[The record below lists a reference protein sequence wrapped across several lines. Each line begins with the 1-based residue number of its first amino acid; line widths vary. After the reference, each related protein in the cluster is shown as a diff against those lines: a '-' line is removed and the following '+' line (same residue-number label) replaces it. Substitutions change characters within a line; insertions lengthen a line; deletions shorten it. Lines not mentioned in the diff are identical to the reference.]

1 VWLLGVAYSAPVA
14 VYMWRQFF
22 FLFVLQ
28 SAGILFFLKGF
39 LLTRN
44 AIPEYSPPCHSANNS
59 PCHRQIFKKS
69 IWLLLDG
76 LRYDFIDYDPS
87 WSSHD
92 VPFHI
97 NQMTNM
103 RYYLQDRPQN
113 AKLFHFKA
121 DPPTTTMQRV
131 KGLTTGSLP
140 TYMDIM
146 SNFNS
151 YEIQEDNVILQLKK
165 NNRRIA
171 FMGDNTWMGM
181 YSKLFDKSYPAL
193 PLDVKDVHT
202 VDNLVIEHLI
212 PEIKS
217 NQTWDV
223 IIGHFLGVDHCGHT
237 YGPNSHMMKMKLIQ
251 LDKYIKKV
259 FETVDN
265 DTIIFVFGDHG
276 MTETGEHAGETDLET
291 GAALLVYS
299 PRSIFNPHQS
309 HERRSIY
316 QTDLVP
322 TVSLL
327 HGIPIPF
334 SSIGMI
340 IPDLFTSHAN
350 TTSSA
355 DSLSAFKANAD
366 QLNAYINAQYHHG
379 TSLPSKDMKMLSDMY
394 NQLDKKHLEA
404 LNNVSVLNETINLYL
419 SYMKNVRKVCSISWV
434 EFDLLPMVLGVLIL
448 TIHIVVALVNITGW
462 DSKALT
468 DVVEL
473 LTSIT
478 FVDVVALVVLFI
490 HSISLFS
497 NSFIVYEGVTVVYLY
512 QTLLLALMFDK
523 IRTNFSLIKWIFPPL
538 TKQKFNELLAH
549 REMEY
554 LCWSSIFDKLYS
566 SSLPFIKIMIC
577 VHLTSHFHVCR
588 DQQLNCTVSKL
599 SQRFMLTYDIYY
611 LFYIVRYFISIVIV
625 IFTFKYAHYFLANLF
640 VYKDYAYK
648 KFNLPRCFNKVVITC
663 MGGGFSII
671 VLLVILSYDVVPVW
685 LFRLSM
691 VIIIGIMI
699 YGIYCPFEGGQ
710 NKYDESIAS
719 AASQAD
725 SVSLSMAPYSW
736 LLLLLWIPI
745 IFIVVVANDAL
756 YLTTSLSIIQFLL
769 IMKMLQETPQGSS

>member
-251 LDKYIKKV
+251 LDKYIK
-259 FETVDN
+259 
-265 DTIIFVFGDHG
+265 
-276 MTETGEHAGETDLET
+276 
-291 GAALLVYS
+291 
-299 PRSIFNPHQS
+299 
-309 HERRSIY
+309 
-316 QTDLVP
+316 
-322 TVSLL
+322 
-327 HGIPIPF
+327 
-334 SSIGMI
+334 
-340 IPDLFTSHAN
+340 
-350 TTSSA
+350 
-355 DSLSAFKANAD
+355 
-366 QLNAYINAQYHHG
+366 
-379 TSLPSKDMKMLSDMY
+379 
-394 NQLDKKHLEA
+394 
-404 LNNVSVLNETINLYL
+404 
-419 SYMKNVRKVCSISWV
+419 
-434 EFDLLPMVLGVLIL
+434 
-448 TIHIVVALVNITGW
+448 
-462 DSKALT
+462 
-468 DVVEL
+468 
-473 LTSIT
+473 
-478 FVDVVALVVLFI
+478 
-490 HSISLFS
+490 
-497 NSFIVYEGVTVVYLY
+497 
-512 QTLLLALMFDK
+512 
-523 IRTNFSLIKWIFPPL
+523 
-538 TKQKFNELLAH
+538 
-549 REMEY
+549 
-554 LCWSSIFDKLYS
+554 
-566 SSLPFIKIMIC
+566 
-577 VHLTSHFHVCR
+577 
-588 DQQLNCTVSKL
+588 
-599 SQRFMLTYDIYY
+599 
-611 LFYIVRYFISIVIV
+611 
-625 IFTFKYAHYFLANLF
+625 
-640 VYKDYAYK
+640 
-648 KFNLPRCFNKVVITC
+648 
-663 MGGGFSII
+663 
-671 VLLVILSYDVVPVW
+671 
-685 LFRLSM
+685 
-691 VIIIGIMI
+691 
-699 YGIYCPFEGGQ
+699 
-710 NKYDESIAS
+710 
-719 AASQAD
+719 
-725 SVSLSMAPYSW
+725 
-736 LLLLLWIPI
+736 
-745 IFIVVVANDAL
+745 
-756 YLTTSLSIIQFLL
+756 
-769 IMKMLQETPQGSS
+769 